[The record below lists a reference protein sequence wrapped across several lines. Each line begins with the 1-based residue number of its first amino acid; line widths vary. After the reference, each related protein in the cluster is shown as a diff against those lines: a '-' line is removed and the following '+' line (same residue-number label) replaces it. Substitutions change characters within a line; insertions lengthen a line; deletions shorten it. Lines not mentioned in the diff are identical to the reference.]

1 MELLKNHTNHLADH
15 FLLNWNPVPHL
26 WRAIAFK
33 EAHEICINE
42 DLKTA
47 ITYLQNT
54 SLFMNCRIKL
64 TKKVCETIILL
75 ADINSTHES
84 TIIDKPM
91 NQSQCERVIIT
102 MIKIIPKNNL
112 PYNLIDWGITNT
124 STWQAANT
132 GTATQL
138 AEFSQGM
145 ERKPQNHTLS
155 IKIQRSPHH
164 HLKNDKMLTETTGME
179 QPQWYKK

>member
-84 TIIDKPM
+84 TIID
-91 NQSQCERVIIT
+91 NTHESVT
-102 MIKIIPKNNL
+102 MWESYYYNDQDYPK
-112 PYNLIDWGITNT
+112 
-124 STWQAANT
+124 
-132 GTATQL
+132 
-138 AEFSQGM
+138 
-145 ERKPQNHTLS
+145 
-155 IKIQRSPHH
+155 
-164 HLKNDKMLTETTGME
+164 E
-179 QPQWYKK
+179 QPAI